1 MADEREDLEPG
12 ERDALRSWGAGWEP
26 PAELREQTRAAVHER
41 GLIGTRPAAGRRA
54 RWAWPAVAA
63 AAAAL
68 AFVLGIGLG
77 RKPAAPAAPAGP
89 LYMLL
94 LYEDDA
100 YRAPATPEDHR
111 ARVQEYSSWAR
122 RTAGSGRYVDGNE
135 LGSEGRWCRPG
146 PDGLELTTPAT
157 DPERGTLSGY
167 FVIGAKSL
175 DEAIAVTRGCPHLHH
190 GGTVE
195 VRKITTG

>member
-26 PAELREQTRAAVHER
+26 GAELREQTRAALHDR
-41 GLIGTRPAAGRRA
+41 GLIGARRGRRA
-54 RWAWPAVAA
+54 WVWPSVAA

-68 AFVLGIGLG
+68 AFVLGLGLG
-77 RKPAAPAAPAGP
+77 RKPAAPAAPPAGP
-89 LYMLL
+89 QYILL

-100 YRAPATPEDHR
+100 YRAPANPEEHS
-111 ARVQEYSSWAR
+111 ARVQEYSDWAR
-122 RTAGSGRYVDGNE
+122 AMAGAGRHVDGNE

-146 PDGLELTTPAT
+146 PDGLELAMPAT
-157 DPERGTLSGY
+157 DPERGTLAGY
-167 FVIGAKSL
+167 FVIGARSL
-175 DEAIAVTRGCPHLHH
+175 DEAIAVTRGCPHLRH

-195 VRKITTG
+195 VRKIATG